1 MAVFPEN
8 PCEFA
13 VDFIRKMRSHADII
27 QIPSSRQV
35 LSIPK
40 LILSRYYRKGFV
52 TPNDYIEISTVT
64 SFPDN
69 QELAKDIAFKILF
82 PNYKKDI
89 IDSFFQSEVTV
100 DKTIEDLVESEMKSE
115 LDQLQEI
122 IDEIEATKSIDT
134 DEIQKLEEFL
144 KELNSNREKEPYK
157 SALNFFNDDS
167 ELYKEEISSLEKLIQ
182 EAQKRLEQKINS
194 LSPDDLKAGSNL
206 GLDDLIQQNSL
217 REWEKLASKALNNQN
232 ISEDLSKLINSNK
245 LDDLLKSIKFI
256 NETSD
261 NQSIKDQIQNIKNQL
276 QNQLNNLDQLFN
288 AAKTLGETPKF
299 DQDKV
304 LNNSLN
310 QSSFEHNFNL
320 ADSLDQY
327 FGTNLRE
334 ELLNK
339 LNGQMQNPQ
348 KQKKQLNLSLDMLTK
363 NAFANKSWN
372 SLFNQAMK
380 NAIDEANSQNIKFEA
395 FKSLSH
401 QIQQLMNSC
410 PNMHCGQK
418 ISQKLPELVSQTL
431 EACETPDQLRNA
443 TEFLRKIGLNPEADD
458 IKRIGKNLGMDEEE
472 IYELIEPNYQLLK
485 KTIEKKVADFQRI
498 NNLMNQIK
506 DQLNK
511 ERIRELLSSALV
523 SDNRDALGAIG
534 HFNLNEALKGAQ
546 QIGGKEA
553 QDKVIACLSAGT
565 GENLLKQWFIHRNS
579 LPEQVKLKVKE
590 LAKKMLIELGIY
602 YSRARLG
609 SATTG
614 PTPINIVRPYT
625 IGDDFENIDLEETIF
640 HLLEK
645 GKKLD
650 HINYDDFFVYE
661 TAKGLR
667 SLCFELDI
675 SGSMTGEKL
684 SYMAICVTMLVYGM
698 RKDEIAIAFFESD
711 THVLKELS
719 KKVDLEKLAD
729 ELLSVSAKGGTRLQS
744 ALEWAKKQFKENS
757 SSREKLNVLFT
768 DAEIYDL
775 QQSIET
781 LRIFRSLGIDFILVC
796 PESSFNLKEAKKMV
810 KIAGGQLLT
819 IKDWNDFPKLISDII
834 KSRF

>member
-89 IDSFFQSEVTV
+89 IDSFFQSEDTV
-100 DKTIEDLVESEMKSE
+100 DKSIEDLVESEMKSE

-206 GLDDLIQQNSL
+206 GLNDLIQQNSL

-339 LNGQMQNPQ
+339 LNGQMQNLQ
-348 KQKKQLNLSLDMLTK
+348 KQNKQLNLSLDILTK

-401 QIQQLMNSC
+401 QMQQLMNSC

-443 TEFLRKIGLNPEADD
+443 TEFLRKIGLNPEAED
-458 IKRIGKNLGMDEEE
+458 IKRIGKKLEMPEEE

-485 KTIEKKVADFQRI
+485 KTIEKKIADFQRI

-511 ERIRELLSSALV
+511 ERIRELLSSALA

-553 QDKVIACLSAGT
+553 QDKLIACLSAGT
-565 GENLLKQWFIHRNS
+565 GENLLKQWFIHRNN

-614 PTPINIVRPYT
+614 PTPVNIVRPYT

-650 HINYDDFFVYE
+650 HLNYDDFFVYE

-684 SYMAICVTMLVYGM
+684 AYMAICVTMLVYGM

-744 ALEWAKKQFKENS
+744 ALEWAKKQFKEKS

>member
-13 VDFIRKMRSHADII
+13 VDFIRKMRSHTDII

-89 IDSFFQSEVTV
+89 IDSFFQSEDTV
-100 DKTIEDLVESEMKSE
+100 DKSIEDLVESEMKSE

-144 KELNSNREKEPYK
+144 EELNSNREKEPYK

-182 EAQKRLEQKINS
+182 EAQKRLEQKVNS

-206 GLDDLIQQNSL
+206 GLNDLIQQNSL

-304 LNNSLN
+304 LNNSIN

-348 KQKKQLNLSLDMLTK
+348 KQKKQLNLSLDILTK

-372 SLFNQAMK
+372 SLFSQAMK

-401 QIQQLMNSC
+401 QMQQLMNSC

-418 ISQKLPELVSQTL
+418 IAQRLPELVAQTL
-431 EACETPDQLRNA
+431 ETCETPDQLRNA
-443 TEFLRKIGLNPEADD
+443 TEFLRKIGLNPEAED
-458 IKRIGKNLGMDEEE
+458 IKRIGKKLEMPEEE

-511 ERIRELLSSALV
+511 ERIRELLSTALA

-553 QDKVIACLSAGT
+553 QDKLIACLSAGT
-565 GENLLKQWFIHRNS
+565 GENLLKQWFIHRNN

-614 PTPINIVRPYT
+614 PTPVNIVRPYT

-650 HINYDDFFVYE
+650 HLNYDDFFVYE
-661 TAKGLR
+661 TTKGLR

-684 SYMAICVTMLVYGM
+684 AYMAICVTMLVYGM

-744 ALEWAKKQFKENS
+744 ALEWAKKQFKEKS